1 MSVAACVRGLMYPM
15 RWAVATLP
23 RKSLLRSACVPVLKA
38 VSHRPEL
45 LASLSEVR
53 PLDRR
58 DISFEPTTSWVLE
71 DVYWFG
77 VQGYEGILADIWA
90 DLCSRSKAVLEIGGN
105 VGLYSVLGGKTARGR
120 YTVVE
125 PHPHIAAVLRSNL
138 RRNGIANVEVL
149 EGAAIAEPLART
161 VSLNIPNEGR
171 NAPTGAFLDADV
183 EIVGRSTIRKIEV
196 MGYPIEEL
204 LKGRDLVKIDAEG
217 IEHALLRQAMPTLVK
232 NRPTII
238 VEVLP
243 DSSNLAHLLAELAM
257 TGSYRIQ
264 VVPSYGSNEVTTVPA
279 AEFTAAMPAKFNS
292 KDVMLTPLEKTARD

>member
-1 MSVAACVRGLMYPM
+1 MFPM

-45 LASLSEVR
+45 LASLAEVR

-77 VQGYEGILADIWA
+77 VQGYEGVLADIWA
-90 DLCSRSKAVLEIGGN
+90 DLCSRSKSVLEIGGN
-105 VGLYSVLGGKTARGR
+105 VGLYSVIGGKTARGR

-138 RRNGIANVEVL
+138 RRNGITNVEVL
-149 EGAAIAEPLART
+149 EGAAIAEPKART

-171 NAPTGAFLDADV
+171 SAPTGAFLNANV
-183 EIVGRSTIRKIEV
+183 EIVGRSAIRQIEV
-196 MGYPIEEL
+196 NGFPIDEL
-204 LKGRDLVKIDAEG
+204 FAGRDLVKIDAEG
-217 IEHALLRQAMPTLVK
+217 IEHALLREAMPTIIK

-243 DSSNLAHLLAELAM
+243 DSTNLAQILSELATSARYAM
-257 TGSYRIQ
+257 NVI
-264 VVPSYGSNEVTTVPA
+264 PSYGSNDVVPVNPG
-279 AEFTAAMPAKFNS
+279 EFNATIPAKYNS
-292 KDVMLTPLEKTARD
+292 KDVILAALS